1 MIKMKILFSIII
13 FSSLLFGTSII
24 KNETREIEKKILNIN
39 KTINL
44 KSKDLIE
51 SELDFSYLTSPSI
64 LEFLTSQTAKQYVP
78 MKYSKIFLK
87 MDDFLNL
94 ENKIVL
100 QNDKNDIILRKNT
113 TLTKQVFT
121 LRIIL
126 KVTKKI
132 NIYKKQTFL
141 KIECTFYFFYFFRWF

>member
-1 MIKMKILFSIII
+1 MIKMKILLSIII

-64 LEFLTSQTAKQYVP
+64 LEFLTSQTDKQYVP

-87 MDDFLNL
+87 MEDFLNL

-100 QNDKNDIILRKNT
+100 QKDKNEK
-113 TLTKQVFT
+113 TK
-121 LRIIL
+121 
-126 KVTKKI
+126 
-132 NIYKKQTFL
+132 
-141 KIECTFYFFYFFRWF
+141 

>member
-1 MIKMKILFSIII
+1 MIKMKILLSIII

-64 LEFLTSQTAKQYVP
+64 LEFLTSQTDKQYVP

-100 QNDKNDIILRKNT
+100 QNDKNEK
-113 TLTKQVFT
+113 TK
-121 LRIIL
+121 
-126 KVTKKI
+126 
-132 NIYKKQTFL
+132 
-141 KIECTFYFFYFFRWF
+141 

>member
-1 MIKMKILFSIII
+1 MIKMKILLSIII

-64 LEFLTSQTAKQYVP
+64 LEFLTSQTDKQYVP

-100 QNDKNDIILRKNT
+100 QKDKNEK
-113 TLTKQVFT
+113 TK
-121 LRIIL
+121 
-126 KVTKKI
+126 
-132 NIYKKQTFL
+132 
-141 KIECTFYFFYFFRWF
+141 

>member
-1 MIKMKILFSIII
+1 MIKMKILLSIII

-64 LEFLTSQTAKQYVP
+64 LEFLTSQTDKQYVP

-100 QNDKNDIILRKNT
+100 QNDQNEK
-113 TLTKQVFT
+113 TK
-121 LRIIL
+121 
-126 KVTKKI
+126 
-132 NIYKKQTFL
+132 
-141 KIECTFYFFYFFRWF
+141 

>member
-64 LEFLTSQTAKQYVP
+64 LEFLTSQTDKQYVP

-100 QNDKNDIILRKNT
+100 QNDKNEK
-113 TLTKQVFT
+113 TK
-121 LRIIL
+121 
-126 KVTKKI
+126 
-132 NIYKKQTFL
+132 
-141 KIECTFYFFYFFRWF
+141 

>member
-51 SELDFSYLTSPSI
+51 SDLDFSYLTSPSI
-64 LEFLTSQTAKQYVP
+64 LEFLTSQTDKQYVP

-87 MDDFLNL
+87 MDDF
-94 ENKIVL
+94 
-100 QNDKNDIILRKNT
+100 
-113 TLTKQVFT
+113 
-121 LRIIL
+121 
-126 KVTKKI
+126 
-132 NIYKKQTFL
+132 
-141 KIECTFYFFYFFRWF
+141 

>member
-64 LEFLTSQTAKQYVP
+64 LEFLISQTDKQYVP

-100 QNDKNDIILRKNT
+100 QNDQNEK
-113 TLTKQVFT
+113 TK
-121 LRIIL
+121 
-126 KVTKKI
+126 
-132 NIYKKQTFL
+132 
-141 KIECTFYFFYFFRWF
+141 

>member
-1 MIKMKILFSIII
+1 MKVWKINNVANPLKEIFKNWFSWLKQFLIIL
-13 FSSLLFGTSII
+13 
-24 KNETREIEKKILNIN
+24 NEIYKNIN

-64 LEFLTSQTAKQYVP
+64 LEFLTSQTDKQYVP

-100 QNDKNDIILRKNT
+100 QNDKNEK
-113 TLTKQVFT
+113 TK
-121 LRIIL
+121 
-126 KVTKKI
+126 
-132 NIYKKQTFL
+132 
-141 KIECTFYFFYFFRWF
+141 